1 MHENPFIPLYLTFK
15 CEGIQIFLEALY
27 YFNIVWFCE
36 EKKYVFVAKATL
48 EIACHGN
55 WVCKCACECS
65 GHIFQFFKTLNN
77 LLQLQD
83 ILTLSKALCSKE
95 KRSYTSELQSAES
108 VCYIFN

>member
-36 EKKYVFVAKATL
+36 EKKYVFILLFT
-48 EIACHGN
+48 
-55 WVCKCACECS
+55 
-65 GHIFQFFKTLNN
+65 N